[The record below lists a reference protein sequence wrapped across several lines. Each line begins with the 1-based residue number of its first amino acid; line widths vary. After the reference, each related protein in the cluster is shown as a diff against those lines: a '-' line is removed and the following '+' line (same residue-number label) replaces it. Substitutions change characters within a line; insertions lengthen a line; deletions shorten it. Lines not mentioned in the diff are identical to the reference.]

1 MRPLNCEVSDVAAVW
16 GAPGVLRLGL
26 DGDDPPETV
35 GDVDYVID
43 LADGRIAL
51 VAGGSLDGDE
61 VGRRM
66 LWPVECVQRVTRG
79 PEVDAIVLEWVGV
92 GPEVRRGVS

>member
-16 GAPGVLRLGL
+16 GAPGVLRVGL

-43 LADGRIAL
+43 LDDGRIVLAACWSMMFDDAL
-51 VAGGSLDGDE
+51 VGRLLLRSAGLRAE
-61 VGRRM
+61 CIQWVAQGRIRR
-66 LWPVECVQRVTRG
+66 EES
-79 PEVDAIVLEWVGV
+79 PEVAH
-92 GPEVRRGVS
+92 GVS